1 MKNTYIIETEKL
13 TKIIDIHNTIRY
25 TILFKQGQTITSTG
39 ELINGYAVIVNRIIN
54 NSDDNIE
61 QTIVDRYPQNNEYD
75 DNYYKLQ
82 SIYKEKIKKYAQII
96 EAETCN
102 IDETTIYKERINYKI
117 VTPSC
122 CATCKWSKLMS
133 HKKLCKCD
141 EHVDHHNMKIFECHN
156 PKNQQ
161 IFTYSLEFP
170 CIEGKKHFDDELL
183 YGWRKLPW
191 QKPTQYNTFNERGE
205 LPLTNI
211 FLPVDPC
218 GLCDQYEKTE
228 LKQQKKTV

>member
-25 TILFKQGQTITSTG
+25 TILFKQGQTITSNG

-75 DNYYKLQ
+75 DNYCKLQ

-96 EAETCN
+96 EAETYN

-117 VTPSC
+117 VTPS
-122 CATCKWSKLMS
+122 
-133 HKKLCKCD
+133 
-141 EHVDHHNMKIFECHN
+141 
-156 PKNQQ
+156 
-161 IFTYSLEFP
+161 
-170 CIEGKKHFDDELL
+170 
-183 YGWRKLPW
+183 
-191 QKPTQYNTFNERGE
+191 
-205 LPLTNI
+205 
-211 FLPVDPC
+211 
-218 GLCDQYEKTE
+218 
-228 LKQQKKTV
+228 